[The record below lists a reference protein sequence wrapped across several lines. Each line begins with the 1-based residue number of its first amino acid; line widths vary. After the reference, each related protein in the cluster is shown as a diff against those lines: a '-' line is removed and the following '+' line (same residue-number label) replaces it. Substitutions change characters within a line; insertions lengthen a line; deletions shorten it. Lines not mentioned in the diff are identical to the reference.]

1 MLGQKTTLKR
11 IEIIQCLLLDDNG
24 IKLEINKRKITGI
37 FQNTWR
43 FWGKKKKHASG
54 TFLVV
59 QCLRLPTLNAGVTGL
74 IPRRGANIPHAI
86 HMV

>member
-1 MLGQKTTLKR
+1 MLGQKTTFKR

-43 FWGKKKKHASG
+43 FWEKKKKTCFWDFPDG
-54 TFLVV
+54 PVV
-59 QCLRLPTLNAGVTGL
+59 KTPHFECRGHWIDPRKGNKYPTC
-74 IPRRGANIPHAI
+74 